1 MQRRPR
7 SRLIAVALLG
17 LLGSAVVESRAE
29 PEAATET
36 AAPNFS
42 AELLKFFEKEIRPLL
57 VERCWKCHSAAK
69 QQGNLRLDSR
79 AGVLAGGDL
88 GSAASPGDA
97 DASLLVEVVGY
108 AGDIRM
114 PPSGKLSEREVAAI
128 QRWVREGLPW
138 PQDRAV
144 PAPAGEA
151 KELSSAR
158 PIPWSFAPV
167 TDPTPPQVQQP
178 DWCREPLDRFILARL
193 EAAGLS
199 PAPATD
205 KRTLIRRAKFDL
217 LGLPPTSAEVEAF
230 VADDTPDAFA
240 RLVDRYLA
248 APEYGQ
254 RWGRHWLD
262 VARYADSNGQD
273 ENLAYV
279 NAFRYRD
286 YVVDAFNSDKPYD
299 QFLREQIAG
308 DLLPDESSS
317 SATTEDSATRDQQRF
332 ARTVATGFLTLG
344 PKMLAEDDPV
354 KMEMDIVDEQLD
366 TLGAA
371 FLGLTLG
378 CARCHDHKFDPIS
391 TADYYAL
398 AGIFKSTRTMD
409 NFKVV
414 AQWHE
419 RPLGTAAEIAAI
431 AAHAER
437 VSAKQSEIA
446 AHVQQANA
454 ALVESVQQRLADY
467 LLAAT
472 DLLAAP
478 PLESLLQGSPQ
489 RPAMTP
495 PEGTIFLEA
504 EQFARGNV
512 LVDTTA
518 YGAGIGVILNR
529 GELPNFVEYDVE
541 IPRAGW
547 YQFEVRYA
555 AAESRSVQVL
565 VDGKVRKADAAADV
579 TGSWNAESQRWMPE
593 GVWQLSAGKL
603 VLRIERTAGPIP
615 HLDRIALIPVGVDGA
630 AGPLVAT
637 SADELAVARGL
648 QAPFVKQW
656 AEYLKRE
663 RDLPDSVWRFWF
675 EFAPAQEV
683 ESTALPST
691 AGQVAAKL
699 LENGR
704 PATREALAARY
715 QATLQALAADG
726 TMPPAA
732 TAEAALRQ
740 VLDPERGPQKLVSRP
755 EALYAATD
763 RQRLEDLNREL
774 GALEQAA
781 PPALPQAMAVE
792 EGAPTDLKIHIR
804 GSHLTLGDLVPR
816 RFPQALASRSEALA
830 TPGSGRL
837 ELAQWMA
844 SAEHP
849 LTSRVLVNRL
859 WRWHFGAGLVRSTD
873 NFGNLGDPP
882 SHPELLD
889 WLARR
894 FVESGWSIKA
904 MHRLIMNS
912 AVYQGSTRYDA
923 RAAEVDPDNRLLW
936 RMNRRRLEAEAVRDA
951 LLFVGGQLDTS
962 LGGTLLK
969 NKPREYVAGTASVNS
984 TNYATNRRSLYL
996 PVVRSALYEPFQAF
1010 DFAEPTTIKGD
1021 RDSTTIASQA
1031 LFMMNS
1037 EIVNEQSSR
1046 LAAQLLAGH
1055 ANDPAARVGELYGMT
1070 LGRAPQQ
1077 AETARALSFVGR
1089 YQASLESG
1097 DAPAREASAWQAL
1110 CRVIL
1115 SSNEFLYVE

>member
-1 MQRRPR
+1 MQRRSR
-7 SRLIAVALLG
+7 SRLIAVALLC
-17 LLGSAVVESRAE
+17 LLGTAVGQSRAE
-29 PEAATET
+29 PEAAQDA
-36 AAPNFS
+36 AAPDFS
-42 AELLKFFEKEIRPLL
+42 AEQLKFFEKEIRPLL

-79 AGVLAGGDL
+79 VGVLAGGDL
-88 GSAASPGDA
+88 GSAATPGDA
-97 DASLLVEVVGY
+97 GASLLVEVVGY
-108 AGDIRM
+108 AGDIKM
-114 PPSGKLSEREVAAI
+114 PPSGKLSEREIAAI

-151 KELSSAR
+151 QELASAR

-167 TDPTPPQVQQP
+167 TDPTPPDVQQP
-178 DWCREPLDRFILARL
+178 DWCRSPLDRFVIARL
-193 EAAGLS
+193 EEAGLS
-199 PAPATD
+199 PAPAAD

-217 LGLPPTSAEVEAF
+217 LGLPPTPAEIEAF

-317 SATTEDSATRDQQRF
+317 SATTEDSATREQQRF

-366 TLGAA
+366 TVGAA

-437 VSAKQSEIA
+437 VSAKQSEVA
-446 AHVQQANA
+446 AHIQRANS

-478 PLESLLQGSPQ
+478 ALESLLQGTTE

-529 GELPNFVEYDVE
+529 GELPNFVEYEVE

-547 YQFEVRYA
+547 YQFEIRYA

-579 TGSWNAESQRWMPE
+579 TGSWNVDTQRWMPE

-603 VLRIERTAGPIP
+603 VLRLERTAGPIP
-615 HLDRIALIPVGVDGA
+615 HLDRIALIPVGVDSDA
-630 AGPLVAT
+630 EPRVAT
-637 SADELAVARGL
+637 SAEELAATRGL
-648 QAPFVKQW
+648 HAAYVKHW

-663 RDLPDSVWRFWF
+663 KQHPDSVWRFWF
-675 EFAPAQEV
+675 EL
-683 ESTALPST
+683 ESSSAVDAAALPST
-691 AGQVAAKL
+691 AGMVAKKL

-715 QATLQALAADG
+715 QAVVLAA
-726 TMPPAA
+726 AA
-732 TAEAALRQ
+732 RGDMQSNGDADTALRQ
-740 VLDPERGPQKLVSRP
+740 VLVHEQGPHRLVPQPES
-755 EALYAATD
+755 LYVAAD

-781 PPALPQAMAVE
+781 PPSLPQAMAVE
-792 EGAPTDLKIHIR
+792 EGTVTDLQIHIR
-804 GSHLTLGDLVPR
+804 GSHLSLGELSAR
-816 RFPQALASRSEALA
+816 RFPTALAAATAALPA
-830 TPGSGRL
+830 DASGRL
-837 ELAQWMA
+837 ELANWMTA
-844 SAEHP
+844 GDHP

-873 NFGNLGDPP
+873 NFGNLGDSP

-894 FVESGWSIKA
+894 LVESGWSIKA

-912 AVYQGSTRYDA
+912 AVYQRSTRYDA

-1037 EIVNEQSSR
+1037 EIMHEQSSR
-1046 LAAQLLAGH
+1046 LAAQLIAGH
-1055 ANDPAARVGELYGMT
+1055 ANDPAARVGELYGTT

-1077 AETARALSFVGR
+1077 AETARALSFVER
-1089 YQASLESG
+1089 YQASLEGG
-1097 DAPAREASAWQAL
+1097 DVPAREASAWQAL